1 MRTKTACLSKRK
13 ALDHT
18 TRKRHVIE
26 GAQKLCRPLALRS
39 RVFLK
44 LPAILNR
51 CKDTKDI

>member
-26 GAQKLCRPLALRS
+26 GAQKLCRPLVLRS
-39 RVFLK
+39 WVVLT
-44 LPAILNR
+44 LPTILNR
-51 CKDTKDI
+51 CKDKKDI